1 MKTIVLTPDQI
12 KQKVKRL
19 AYQLY
24 ENNHTEQEIV
34 LAGIQGRGFLFAK
47 WITRILEDISSLKV
61 RVGEVSINKDEPLSE
76 PIKFSIEEKD
86 FKDKVVIVVDDV
98 INSGRTLIYGV
109 NYFLKFP
116 VKKLRTLVM
125 VDRSHNT
132 FPVRA
137 DYVGISLS
145 TTLQEHVSVD
155 LEKGKATVYLQ

>member
-24 ENNHTEQEIV
+24 ENNHNEKEIV
-34 LAGIQGRGFLFAK
+34 IAGIQGRGYLFAR
-47 WITRILEDISSLKV
+47 WITRMLREISKLNV
-61 RVGEVSINKDEPLSE
+61 LVGEVTLNKDKPLSE
-76 PIKFSIEEKD
+76 PIKFSIHENE
-86 FKDKVVIVVDDV
+86 FKNKVVIVVDDV
-98 INSGRTLIYGV
+98 VNSGRTLIYGV
-109 NYFLKFP
+109 NYFLDFP
-116 VKKLRTLVM
+116 VKNLRTMVM

-145 TTLQEHVSVD
+145 TTFNSSAIGDHL
-155 LEKGKATVYLQ
+155 

>member
-1 MKTIVLTPDQI
+1 MTTIVLTPDQI

-98 INSGRTLIYGV
+98 VNSGRTLIYGV